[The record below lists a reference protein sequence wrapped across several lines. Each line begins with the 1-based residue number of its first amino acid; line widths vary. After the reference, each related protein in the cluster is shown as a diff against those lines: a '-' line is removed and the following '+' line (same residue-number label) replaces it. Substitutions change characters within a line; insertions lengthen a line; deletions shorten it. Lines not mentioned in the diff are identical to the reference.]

1 MKYLALLFPLLLTA
15 CATTSTNEPRV
26 MRIPSHGAV
35 STIGVGDTLYEW
47 RYATIDQM
55 LRGQGWKKELVY
67 LGMKDDQIRVVFRDY
82 TGNLRKPSIEQESQH
97 DFERGS
103 AFSYNGAEIMV
114 LNVDGGQ
121 LTYQVGSGFRTEIG
135 E

>member
-1 MKYLALLFPLLLTA
+1 
-15 CATTSTNEPRV
+15 
-26 MRIPSHGAV
+26 
-35 STIGVGDTLYEW
+35 
-47 RYATIDQM
+47 
-55 LRGQGWKKELVY
+55 
-67 LGMKDDQIRVVFRDY
+67 MKDDQIRVVFRDY